1 MQPELNDRQVTV
13 HIGLPK
19 TATTTIQ
26 RHLFHNAD
34 YLSNLGID
42 YCADL
47 CQLGPFSKAF
57 AHHAIARA
65 SHMPRE
71 KSFQSLW
78 NDAIRH
84 RFSSSGSYLLSS
96 EWFSR
101 GNAKGVRAMVDDWD
115 LPDQRRVLV
124 VTRSE
129 LAYIRSHW
137 MQGIKMGKRSDSLFE
152 YYVASYKPR
161 RRAYSDRLRAW
172 LDNGFSLV
180 ALRYEEL
187 QSATDATQSLLR
199 TVFDHQFDFEHWHK
213 SSNANVSPSYDAVAH
228 YQRFLRPI
236 HTVVAPRVDRRKAA
250 RWYRF
255 AHDRFCND
263 FFTKYLGECRQY
275 REDLERIK
283 EDLMSLSDIDDLT
296 YRTLR

>member
-1 MQPELNDRQVTV
+1 MTDREITV

-26 RHLFHNAD
+26 RHLFYNAE
-34 YLSNLGID
+34 YLSRLGVD

-47 CQLGPFSKAF
+47 CQLGPFAKAS

-71 KSFQSLW
+71 NSFQSNW
-78 NDAIRH
+78 NSVIRQ
-84 RFSSSGSYLLSS
+84 RISSSGTYLLSS

-101 GNAKGVRAMVDDWD
+101 GNAKGVRVMMDEWD
-115 LPDQRRVLV
+115 LPDQRHLLV

-137 MQGIKMGKRSDSLFE
+137 MQGIKMGKRSDSLYE
-152 YYVASYKPR
+152 YYLANYKPR

-172 LDNGFSLV
+172 LDNGFSLI

-187 QSATDATQSLLR
+187 QSSADVTQSLLR
-199 TVFDHQFDFEHWHK
+199 AAFDLQFDFKHWHRIP
-213 SSNANVSPSYDAVAH
+213 NANVSPSHDTVAH
-228 YQRFLRPI
+228 YQRLMRPI
-236 HTVVAPRVDRRKAA
+236 HSLVAPRVDRRRAA
-250 RWYRF
+250 KWFRL
-255 AHDRFCND
+255 AHDGFCNN
-263 FFTKYLGECRQY
+263 FFSKNLGESRQY
-275 REDLERIK
+275 REDLEKIK
-283 EDLMSLSDIDDLT
+283 EDLTRLSDIDDLS
-296 YRTLR
+296 YKILR

>member
-1 MQPELNDRQVTV
+1 MDMHKRDISI

-34 YLSNLGID
+34 YLLNLGID

-47 CQLGPFSKAF
+47 CRLGQFSKAS
-57 AHHAIARA
+57 AHHTIARA
-65 SHMPRE
+65 SQLPRE
-71 KSFQSLW
+71 NSFQPNW
-78 NDAIRH
+78 NSVIR
-84 RFSSSGSYLLSS
+84 RRISSPGTYLLSS

-101 GNAKGVRAMVDDWD
+101 GNAKGVRAMVDEWD
-115 LPDQRRVLV
+115 LPDRRRLLV

-152 YYVASYKPR
+152 YYAASYKPR

-187 QSATDATQSLLR
+187 QSSADVTQSLLR
-199 TVFDHQFDFEHWHK
+199 TVFDHEFDFEHWQRIP
-213 SSNANVSPSYDAVAH
+213 NANVSPSHDTVAH
-228 YQRFLRPI
+228 YQRLLRPI
-236 HTVVAPRVDRRKAA
+236 HTLVAPRVDQRKAA
-250 RWYRF
+250 KWYRF
-255 AHDRFCND
+255 THDRFCNN

-275 REDLERIK
+275 QEDLERIK

>member
-1 MQPELNDRQVTV
+1 MSDRQIVF

-26 RHLFHNAD
+26 RHLLHNAD
-34 YLSNLGID
+34 YLSNFGID

-47 CQLGPFSKAF
+47 CRLGSFSKAS
-57 AHHAIARA
+57 AHHTIARA
-65 SHMPRE
+65 SRVPRE
-71 KSFQSLW
+71 NSFQSVW
-78 NDAIRH
+78 NDVIRQ
-84 RFSSSGSYLLSS
+84 RFSSSGVYLLSS

-101 GNAKGVRAMVDDWD
+101 GNAKGVRAMVDQWG
-115 LPDQRRVLV
+115 LPDQRQLLV

-152 YYVASYKPR
+152 YYSASYKPR
-161 RRAYSDRLRAW
+161 RCAYSDRLQAW
-172 LDNGFSLV
+172 LDSGFSVV

-187 QSATDATQSLLR
+187 QDSADVTQSLLKAA
-199 TVFDHQFDFEHWHK
+199 FDQEFDFKHWQRIP
-213 SSNANVSPSYDAVAH
+213 NANVSPSHDMVAH
-228 YQRFLRPI
+228 YQRLLRPI
-236 HTVVAPRVDRRKAA
+236 HTLVAPRVDRRKAA
-250 RWYRF
+250 KWYRF